1 MSYKSILVHVD
12 QSRHAAQRIR
22 IAAELARAQQAHLIG
37 SAVSGISSFIT
48 MEGAAYIAA
57 QMDGFRDRA
66 LAALENF
73 DKIAN
78 SVGVPSCEKRFV
90 DDDAEGVW
98 RCRRAMPTWW
108 W

>member
-1 MSYKSILVHVD
+1 TMSYKSILVHVD

-78 SVGVPSCEKRFV
+78 SVGVPSCE
-90 DDDAEGVW
+90 
-98 RCRRAMPTWW
+98 
-108 W
+108 